1 MVVFNYAFDA
11 SLSTINTRVDD
22 PDREAELSRT
32 LTPNWQAFTEELA
45 NVARRARED
54 IEAGDALDGEV
65 NEVQEE
71 KRIGP
76 DPFMVVFESGDVEN
90 PKVSRKGA
98 VIP

>member
-1 MVVFNYAFDA
+1 MVAINHAFDA
-11 SLSTINTRVDD
+11 SLSTVNTRVDD

-32 LTPNWQAFTEELA
+32 LTPQAFTEELA
-45 NVARRARED
+45 NIARRARGD

-71 KRIGP
+71 KRIGL
-76 DPFMVVFESGDVEN
+76 DPFMVVFEPGDVEN